1 MDRYTEVGCSNICSA
16 RFVYLKEIFYFLQ
29 NTSGKTKERLE
40 EVRKNVQDIKQKIK
54 DGENEIP
61 NLDQQTVDLK
71 EKKNLVRLLIFLHG
85 TLTTDNEQYVV

>member
-1 MDRYTEVGCSNICSA
+1 MFCKAYVLKNKI
-16 RFVYLKEIFYFLQ
+16 FVFLQ

-40 EVRKNVQDIKQKIK
+40 EVHKNVQDIKQKIK
-54 DGENEIP
+54 DGENEIS

-85 TLTTDNEQYVV
+85 TLTPCCVQYVV

>member
-1 MDRYTEVGCSNICSA
+1 M
-16 RFVYLKEIFYFLQ
+16 Q

-71 EKKNLVRLLIFLHG
+71 EKKNLVRLIISLDG
-85 TLTTDNEQYVV
+85 TLTPCYVQYVV

>member
-1 MDRYTEVGCSNICSA
+1 MDKYTEVGCSNICSA
-16 RFVYLKEIFYFLQ
+16 RFVYLKKNYFLQ

-40 EVRKNVQDIKQKIK
+40 EVHKNVQDIKQNMKE
-54 DGENEIP
+54 GEKETLS
-61 NLDQQTVDLK
+61 LDQQTVDLK

>member
-1 MDRYTEVGCSNICSA
+1 
-16 RFVYLKEIFYFLQ
+16 LQ

-71 EKKNLVRLLIFLHG
+71 EKKNLVRLIISLDG
-85 TLTTDNEQYVV
+85 TLTPCYVQYVV